1 LLATEIRFEAFCR
14 MDEAEL
20 RLQLGERVKYFR
32 RLSRL
37 TQAQLAEKADLS
49 VNYVSEIETGI
60 ASPTLKTL
68 LKLAQVLNVEMEELF
83 NFEKRGTSKKVEG
96 RKREIE

>member
-1 LLATEIRFEAFCR
+1 

-20 RLQLGERVKYFR
+20 RLRLGQRVKYFR

-49 VNYVSEIETGI
+49 VNYVSEIETGV

-68 LKLAQVLNVEMEELF
+68 LKLAQELDVEMEDLF
-83 NFEKRGTSKKVEG
+83 NFEKQG
-96 RKREIE
+96 RKSEKE